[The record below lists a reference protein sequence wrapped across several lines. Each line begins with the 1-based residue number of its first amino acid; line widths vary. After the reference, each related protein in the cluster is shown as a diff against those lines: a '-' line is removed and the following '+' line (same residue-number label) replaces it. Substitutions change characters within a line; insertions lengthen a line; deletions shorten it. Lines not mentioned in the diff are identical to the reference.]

1 MKLAGV
7 VVAYNPTDSINDC
20 IESYIN
26 KVDKLYVVDNSSK
39 DNSDK
44 IKKNKKIEYITEHKN
59 LGIAKALNIAA
70 NKAYEEGYE
79 WLLTMDQDSEFEG
92 DNLQKLIDYTAKCD
106 KKKIG
111 LISPWH
117 KTKEHPTSPEVE
129 VEEVVEE
136 MTSGNIVNL
145 SLWKKIGGWKDYFF
159 IDNVDI
165 EFCMNLNV
173 NGYKVIRYNKSILNH
188 NLGDI
193 TQKKVLWKTFTC
205 TNHNYLRQYY
215 MIRNLMYLSDLY
227 KDKFPE
233 NIHHMKRG
241 AYGRFKNIL
250 VWEKDKYR
258 KIRNMFRGYIDYKKG
273 ITGEYKYKN

>member
-1 MKLAGV
+1 MKIAGV

-20 IESYIN
+20 IKSYIDN
-26 KVDKLYVVDNSSK
+26 VEKLYVVDNSSK

-44 IKKNKKIEYITEHKN
+44 ILKNKKIEYITEHNN

-70 NKAYEEGYE
+70 EKAYEEGYE

-106 KKKIG
+106 KKTIG

-117 KTKEHPTSPEVE
+117 KTKEHPESPEVE

-136 MTSGNIVNL
+136 MTSGNLVNL

-165 EFCMNLNV
+165 EYCMNLNV
-173 NGYKVIRYNKSILNH
+173 HGYKVIRYNRSILIH

-205 TNHNYLRQYY
+205 TNHNYIRQYY

-241 AYGRFKNIL
+241 AFGRFKNIL

-258 KIRNMFRGYIDYKKG
+258 KLRNMYRGYIDYKKG
-273 ITGEYKYKN
+273 IKGKYNYKN